1 MSERTKHSLISA
13 TLPST
18 LQMFMK
24 TPMAQ
29 GEKAPAFLSF
39 LYFSSSFSSYFS
51 FKSLINLRQEKK
63 KHKTITKYKKNLVK
77 NLLPPPA
84 YTNFCMAGLL
94 HKANM
99 KEERIS
105 VAAYI

>member
-63 KHKTITKYKKNLVK
+63 KHKTITKYKKILRIFY
-77 NLLPPPA
+77 LLPPTQISAWQA
-84 YTNFCMAGLL
+84 YYTKL
-94 HKANM
+94 
-99 KEERIS
+99 I
-105 VAAYI
+105 

>member
-29 GEKAPAFLSF
+29 GEKVPAFLSF
-39 LYFSSSFSSYFS
+39 LYFSFSFSSYSS
-51 FKSLINLRQEKK
+51 FKSLINLKQEKK
-63 KHKTITKYKKNLVK
+63 KHKTITKYKKILLRIFY
-77 NLLPPPA
+77 LLPPTQISAWQA
-84 YTNFCMAGLL
+84 YYTKL
-94 HKANM
+94 
-99 KEERIS
+99 I
-105 VAAYI
+105 